1 MIVSTNNESITNE
14 RMKTLQRNDLV
25 LPELSYTII
34 GCAFDV
40 YNELGHGHHEK
51 YYQRALAEAF
61 MSAKLNIKQQAYY
74 PLQYHNKTIGK
85 QFLDFLVE
93 EKVIVEI
100 KKDGKYSKQHID
112 QVLQYLA
119 NTNLQLA
126 ILINFS
132 SQGIS
137 FKRIINFPKKYS

>member
-1 MIVSTNNESITNE
+1 MNTSTNSESRTNE
-14 RMKTLQRNDLV
+14 RIKTPNRNDLV
-25 LPELSYTII
+25 LPETSYTII

-51 YYQRALAEAF
+51 YYQRALAEALTD
-61 MSAKLNIKQQAYY
+61 AKLRIKQQVYY
-74 PLQYHNKTIGK
+74 PLQYHDKIIGK

-93 EKVIVEI
+93 EKIIIEI
-100 KKDGKYSKQHID
+100 KKDGGYSKRHID

-119 NTNLQLA
+119 RTNLSLA
-126 ILINFS
+126 ILINFGN
-132 SQGIS
+132 QGVS